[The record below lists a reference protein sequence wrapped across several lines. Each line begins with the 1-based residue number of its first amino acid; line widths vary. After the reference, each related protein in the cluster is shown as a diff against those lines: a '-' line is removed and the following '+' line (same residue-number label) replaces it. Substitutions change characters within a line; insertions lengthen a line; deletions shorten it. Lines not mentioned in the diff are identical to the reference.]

1 MSFPK
6 GNLEGIQRH
15 YSVHNLSHEIPK
27 KDTEEEEEKRVNFKT
42 QFILQQ
48 RKIFVKQK
56 QIY

>member
-15 YSVHNLSHEIPK
+15 YSVHNLTHEIPK
-27 KDTEEEEEKRVNFKT
+27 NDTEKEEEKRVNFKI

-48 RKIFVKQK
+48 RKLFFI
-56 QIY
+56 